1 MSKETAKI
9 MSWLYLVEMSSQTQ
23 EPDDRQRP
31 GLPAPAQ
38 EMARQTGLESLAR
51 YYFEARE
58 KVAPDY

>member
-9 MSWLYLVEMSSQTQ
+9 LAWLYLLEASSQAQ
-23 EPDDRQRP
+23 GPDDRPRP
-31 GLPAPAQ
+31 GLSAPAQ

-58 KVAPDY
+58 KAVSSQ